1 MEIIIISFLIIIVA
15 ILGFTTLNLLRKNEK
30 QEDILVEYM
39 KYLDKISKVIEI
51 SDKRLKK
58 IDALGRFE
66 ADDEV
71 GFFFKGVKQIQEI
84 LNEFKVRKID

>member
-1 MEIIIISFLIIIVA
+1 MEIIVISFLIVIVA
-15 ILGFTTLNLLRKNEK
+15 LLGFTTINLLRKNEK
-30 QEDILVEYM
+30 QEDVLVEYM

-51 SDKRLKK
+51 SDERLKK

-84 LNEFKVRKID
+84 LNEFKIRKID